1 MFVLACTVT
10 VTARAGSFFF
20 DFNNQSDASLT
31 RYNPLSAFGQGG
43 TYSFPQLSPGNYAYE
58 LMQAGVPAN
67 NPGGPARMGS
77 SVTGQ
82 TFGDL
87 DEAVDVVNF
96 NPSLGQ
102 AFGLGLRVQKIGLGT
117 TSGYALEYTTPS
129 GEATPTGEFTFTRVT
144 DEVPT
149 DIGTVVN
156 LTLQAG
162 HTYRFVLQAVGST
175 LTGQLFDLSNP
186 NTPLATVAATDST
199 YATGAAGVIVASPLP
214 GSTSGIDVTF
224 DNLQGQSVPEP
235 TSLALTSLGMVA
247 VGVWAT
253 WHRRRSRRRSTPPAP
268 ERLMTPRSGRVGG
281 RSRRLRRTG
290 SNPRVL

>member
-1 MFVLACTVT
+1 MLRRLLTFSVFALACTVT
-10 VTARAGSFFF
+10 VPVRGGSFFF
-20 DFNNQSDASLT
+20 DFNNQNDAGLT
-31 RYNPLSAFGQGG
+31 RYNPLAAFGQGG
-43 TYSFPQLSPGNYAYE
+43 TYSFPQLSPGNYGYE
-58 LMQAGVPAN
+58 LTQAGVPAN

-102 AFGLGLRVQKIGLGT
+102 AFGLGLRVQSIGLGT

-129 GEATPTGEFTFTRVT
+129 GEGTPTGEFTFTRVT

-149 DIGTVVN
+149 DIGSVAN

-162 HTYRFVLQAVGST
+162 HAYRFVLQAVGSS
-175 LTGQLFDLSNP
+175 LIGQLSDLTNP
-186 NTPLATVAATDST
+186 ATPLATVAATDST

-224 DNLQGQSVPEP
+224 DNLMGQSVPEP
-235 TSLALTSLGMVA
+235 SALALTSLGMA
-247 VGVWAT
+247 AAGLWAT
-253 WHRRRSRRRSTPPAP
+253 WHRRR
-268 ERLMTPRSGRVGG
+268 PRQK
-281 RSRRLRRTG
+281 
-290 SNPRVL
+290 